1 VSGKFRVEGQDSV
14 DWKEMTVT
22 LRRVADAA
30 EESDDTGLLGAFAQG
45 GESGALNEDGSLEIK
60 DVAAGNYQVVVSSP
74 AEKYR
79 DWYTKSVLVAGR
91 EVADTGFAVSGE
103 TAVEVVVNAKGAS
116 IEGKVVDGN
125 GKAAAEA
132 FVVTVPSSGKL
143 GRPDSYQTARTDESG
158 HFSVRGLNPGEFV
171 VVALESLHPDVR
183 SSEFLEKYGA
193 RGVKVEVGEGE
204 KKAVALTV
212 VEDEGK

>member
-1 VSGKFRVEGQDSV
+1 VFRRDSIFAHYRCHPGKAIRPRS
-14 DWKEMTVT
+14 
-22 LRRVADAA
+22 LRAAA
-30 EESDDTGLLGAFAQG
+30 EGRQLGF
-45 GESGALNEDGSLEIK
+45 NEDESLEIK
-60 DVAAGNYQVVVSSP
+60 DVAAGNCQVVVRSP

-116 IEGKVVDGN
+116 IARVCTQMC
-125 GKAAAEA
+125 AAPN
-132 FVVTVPSSGKL
+132 FL
-143 GRPDSYQTARTDESG
+143 
-158 HFSVRGLNPGEFV
+158 
-171 VVALESLHPDVR
+171 R
-183 SSEFLEKYGA
+183 STA